1 MRIWP
6 RIAAVEVALPGHVY
20 RQEEIVA
27 ELERFGGPVFAR
39 FARTSG
45 VESRHLALPLER
57 YATLSGFTEANDS
70 FIKVAL
76 ELGERAIS
84 QACASAGISPGQ
96 IDLIASTTVT
106 GLAVPSLEARLAGQ
120 LGLKP
125 DVKRLPLFGLG
136 CVAGA
141 AGVARL
147 HDYLRAFPDHT
158 AVLLAVELC
167 SLTVQRGDQAPAN
180 LVAAS
185 LFGDGAAAVVISGG
199 GLEGDGPR
207 VVATRSRL
215 YPDTRDVMGWDI
227 GAEGF
232 RIVLSTEVAPIAE
245 RFLPED
251 VQGFL
256 KDEGVDQIS
265 AWICHPGGPKVIA
278 AIERGLGLPSK
289 ALDRTRD
296 SLRYKGNLSSASVLD
311 VLGATMCDPP
321 PAGEYGLMMAMGPGF
336 CSELV
341 LLRW

>member
-1 MRIWP
+1 V
-6 RIAAVEVALPGHVY
+6 AVELTLPGFVY
-20 RQEEIVA
+20 SQEAIAA
-27 ELERFGGPVFAR
+27 ELESFGGPVFAR

-45 VESRHLALPLER
+45 VEKRHLALPLER
-57 YATLSGFTEANDS
+57 YAALSGFTEANDAY
-70 FIKVAL
+70 IEVAL
-76 ELGERAIS
+76 ELGERAI
-84 QACASAGISPGQ
+84 ASACERAGIGPGQ

-106 GLAVPSLEARLAGQ
+106 GLAVPSLEARLAGR

-125 DVKRLPLFGLG
+125 EVKRLPLFGLG

-147 HDYLRAFPDHT
+147 HDYLRAFPDHV

-167 SLTVQRGDQAPAN
+167 SLTVQRQDQAPAN

-185 LFGDGAAAVVISGG
+185 LFGDGAAAVVMAGG
-199 GLEGDGPR
+199 EVDAPGPL
-207 VVATRSRL
+207 VVASRSRL

-227 GAEGF
+227 GTDGF

-245 RFLPED
+245 RFLPDD

-278 AIERGLGLPSK
+278 AIERGLGLPRA
-289 ALDRTRD
+289 ALDRTRE

-311 VLGATMCDPP
+311 VLGATMRDPP
-321 PAGEYGLMMAMGPGF
+321 AAGEYGLMMAMGPGF